1 MPPLCLPQSMGVFS
15 IRFVDTKLIDIS
27 GFSSCGLLEIR
38 LASHPDKTMHHRTLD
53 RLVCFEG
60 YDDLGLAEDI
70 KNEILALLE
79 EQELSWLRRPFMGS
93 YSMFI
98 RHNGQPVLYWL
109 GQDVER

>member
-1 MPPLCLPQSMGVFS
+1 MPPLCLPRSMGVFS

-38 LASHPDKTMHHRTLD
+38 LASHPEKKMRHRATHGV
-53 RLVCFEG
+53 VCFEG
-60 YDDLGLAEDI
+60 YDDIPLAECL

-79 EQELSWLRRPFMGS
+79 DKELSWLRRPFAGN

-98 RHNGQPVLYWL
+98 RHNGQPALYWL
-109 GQDVER
+109 GRDTER